1 MPDFPLAAVLVP
13 FNDDA
18 VKITDLR
25 WSDGEQPTRI
35 AVASRRSGRSCIVEF
50 DAVIGLRMLDELD
63 LASTWHGMPADFL
76 KSSWLF
82 AVKSGG
88 WFDLEATR
96 PDFYTQH
103 VLQKPTEFLVAGFQ
117 ECVSVLAPSFPR
129 ILEIGSDA

>member
-1 MPDFPLAAVLVP
+1 MPDLPLAGIRVP

-18 VKITDLR
+18 VKITDLH
-25 WSDGEQPTRI
+25 WSHGDQPTRI

-63 LASTWHGMPADFL
+63 LASTWHGVSADIL

-88 WFDLEATR
+88 WFELESTR

-103 VLQKPTEFLVAGFQ
+103 ELQRPAEFLVAGVQ
-117 ECVSVLAPSFPR
+117 DCVSVLALSIPR
-129 ILEIGSDA
+129 ILEISSDP

>member
-1 MPDFPLAAVLVP
+1 MPDLPLTAIQVP

-18 VKITDLR
+18 VKVAHLH
-25 WSDGEQPTRI
+25 WSDGDQPTRI

-63 LASTWHGMPADFL
+63 LASTWQGVPADVL
-76 KSSWLF
+76 KSSWLL

-88 WFDLEATR
+88 WFELEATR

-117 ECVSVLAPSFPR
+117 DCVSVLALSVPR
-129 ILEIGSDA
+129 ILEMSSEA